1 MKPKAEVDMTT
12 VGITGH
18 QKIPAALVPQVLA
31 GFGRVLASAT
41 GDIVGLT
48 SLAAGAD
55 QLFARSVLD
64 GGGRLH
70 AIIPCERYESAFAD
84 EIAIGSFR
92 ELLAASSKVE
102 TLPYDRP
109 SSQAFFDA
117 GKRVVDLADLMIVV
131 WDGELAQGIGG
142 TADVVHYARDRGREV
157 TNVWP
162 QGASR

>member
-1 MKPKAEVDMTT
+1 MTT

-18 QKIPAALVPQVLA
+18 QKIPAALLPQVLA
-31 GFGRVLASAT
+31 GIGRVLASAT
-41 GDIVGLT
+41 GGIVGLT

-55 QLFARSVLD
+55 QLFARAVLE

-70 AIIPCERYESAFAD
+70 AVIPCEGYETAFAD
-84 EIAIGSFR
+84 EIAAGSFR
-92 ELLAASSKVE
+92 ELLAAASEVE

-117 GKRVVDLADLMIVV
+117 GKRVVDLAEVMIVV
-131 WDGELAQGIGG
+131 WDGAPARGVGG
-142 TADVVHYARDRGREV
+142 TADVVRYARDRGREV

-162 QGASR
+162 AGASR